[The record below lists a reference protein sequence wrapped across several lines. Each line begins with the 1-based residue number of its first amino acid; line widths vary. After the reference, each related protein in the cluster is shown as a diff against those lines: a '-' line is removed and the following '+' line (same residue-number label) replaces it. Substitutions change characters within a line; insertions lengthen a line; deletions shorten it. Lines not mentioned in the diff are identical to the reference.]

1 MISKVYKHLEDYSKK
16 LDHSSDTF
24 QPIGEGIVNT
34 RSKITSMCTKV
45 MIKEGKS
52 TRKKKKELYSNL
64 VFNT

>member
-45 MIKEGKS
+45 TLKEGNS
-52 TRKKKKELYSNL
+52 RKKKKELYSNL